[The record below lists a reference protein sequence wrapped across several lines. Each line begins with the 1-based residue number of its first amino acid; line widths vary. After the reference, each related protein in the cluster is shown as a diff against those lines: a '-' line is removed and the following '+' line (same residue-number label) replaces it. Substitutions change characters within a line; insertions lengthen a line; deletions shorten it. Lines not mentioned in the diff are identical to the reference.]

1 MAKIELELGDEL
13 FERLEEVAKKTALSP
28 SEMAKFIIAEAL
40 ARGKTIDWAALL
52 NKGREFLARVI
63 QQSRKER

>member
-40 ARGKTIDWAALL
+40 ARGKTIDRAALL

>member
-28 SEMAKFIIAEAL
+28 AEMAKFIIAEAL
-40 ARGKTIDWAALL
+40 ARGKTIDWMALL
-52 NKGREFLARVI
+52 KKGREFLANLI

>member
-13 FERLEEVAKKTALSP
+13 SERLEEVAKKTALSP
-28 SEMAKFIIAEAL
+28 AEMAKFIIAEAL
-40 ARGKTIDWAALL
+40 ARGKAIDWAALL
-52 NKGREFLARVI
+52 KKGREFLANLI

>member
-13 FERLEEVAKKTALSP
+13 SERLEEAAKKVALSP
-28 SEMAKFIIAEAL
+28 AEMAKFIIAEAL

-52 NKGREFLARVI
+52 NKGREFLANLI
-63 QQSRKER
+63 QQSRKEK